1 MKRLRR
7 LSPVCHI
14 FSLKLPDVGS
24 RGRRLT
30 LRSAT
35 GTAQRAVPTNWQ
47 TRFFAVAWL
56 VFTTVAVL
64 GQETNN
70 LSDAEIQGRALA
82 QKILQ
87 QWPDENSTNTGT
99 LQIKGQNGKRL
110 HLPLTCIVSVN
121 SADDTWSTRYQ
132 VQTASNSSDI
142 LMVTHSLTEPNR
154 YVLYCGGD
162 ETANLLADASGPE
175 RLNQSFAGSDFSV
188 GDLGLEFFHWPKQK
202 VLKREVHRS
211 CGCTVLESTNPSPTP
226 GGYSRV
232 VSWIDTDSL
241 GIVEAYAYDAK
252 GKELKDFYPKDL
264 KKVNGRYE
272 VQTMVMENDQADTRT
287 RLEFDLDK

>member
-1 MKRLRR
+1 MKRLC
-7 LSPVCHI
+7 LLV
-14 FSLKLPDVGS
+14 
-24 RGRRLT
+24 
-30 LRSAT
+30 A
-35 GTAQRAVPTNWQ
+35 A
-47 TRFFAVAWL
+47 AWL
-56 VFTTVAVL
+56 GFTTVAAL
-64 GQETNN
+64 AQETNN

-87 QWPDENSTNTGT
+87 QWPAENTTNTGT
-99 LQIKGQNGKRL
+99 LQIKGQNGKRSR
-110 HLPLTCIVSVN
+110 LPLTCIVTVN
-121 SADDTWSTRYQ
+121 GADDTWSTRYQ
-132 VQTASNSSDI
+132 VQVSSNSSDI

-154 YVLYCGGD
+154 YTLYIGGD
-162 ETANLLADASGPE
+162 ETTNLLADTSQPD
-175 RLNQSFAGSDFSV
+175 RLNRSFAGSDFSV

-211 CGCTVLESTNPSPTP
+211 CGCTVLESTNPNPTAN
-226 GGYSRV
+226 GYSRV
-232 VSWIDTDSL
+232 VSWIDNDSL

-264 KKVNGRYE
+264 KKVNGHYE